1 VLDVDVSMAVL
12 SPTFKLPYDEEY
24 RQMKLGAA
32 ADPPFRE
39 AIEEA
44 ERANVPL
51 APRVL
56 RADDFLPE
64 KSWSV
69 LAAAG
74 YIGDDPYTGTP
85 GVEQLDDD
93 RFRVRTRLA
102 TKDASS
108 VVTFTLRFKDRA
120 DDARLI
126 FSPLLVRFMNGSD
139 WTRRAVKIS
148 DSGRIRNELMTLIS
162 QALEHDG
169 DRIRVHWDRIEE
181 AVLGRDEQAIIRR
194 ALEWYKAN
202 HPVWF
207 SWLEI

>member
-1 VLDVDVSMAVL
+1 
-12 SPTFKLPYDEEY
+12 
-24 RQMKLGAA
+24 
-32 ADPPFRE
+32 
-39 AIEEA
+39 
-44 ERANVPL
+44 
-51 APRVL
+51 
-56 RADDFLPE
+56 
-64 KSWSV
+64 
-69 LAAAG
+69 
-74 YIGDDPYTGTP
+74 
-85 GVEQLDDD
+85 
-93 RFRVRTRLA
+93 
-102 TKDASS
+102 